1 MSRYSTAAAPG
12 SLNAAVDLAVDQ
24 INAAAALAYN
34 AVTSDDPTLTAAQ
47 MVNGIVNV
55 SGQTTAQDVT
65 TAAAAALVALIPN
78 VQIGSAFEFTLR
90 NAHTSSGAV
99 TVVAGSGVTLAL
111 TTAVPISK
119 TQIYRGIVTAIDTP
133 AVTLYGLL
141 YAPV

>member
-78 VQIGSAFEFTLR
+78 VQIGSSFEFTLR

-99 TVVAGSGVTLAL
+99 TVVAGAGVTLAL